1 MSIFPFSIN
10 LSEHRRTPKIQ
21 QDMIKIYIYMQD
33 MSKNSYINTLSNHS
47 TCFLRN
53 SPDESLP
60 KAVERFVGSSG
71 LISPLKRGLRV
82 HLWFA
87 SPFSG
92 TRTVAMS
99 APPLSVCK
107 KWQVDWCHCV
117 VRHIPHVC
125 ACQMCSSFTITNNMT
140 PPHWPNNSS
149 NWKIQWWTKR
159 KKTQPL
165 SSTVIKMCLSLHSSL
180 ITEHV
185 M

>member
-1 MSIFPFSIN
+1 
-10 LSEHRRTPKIQ
+10 
-21 QDMIKIYIYMQD
+21 MQD